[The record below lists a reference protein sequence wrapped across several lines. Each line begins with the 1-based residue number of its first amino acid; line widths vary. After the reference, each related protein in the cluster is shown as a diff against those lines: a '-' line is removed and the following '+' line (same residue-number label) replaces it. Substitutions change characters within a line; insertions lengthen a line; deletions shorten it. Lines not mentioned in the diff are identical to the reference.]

1 MAGNLEFINS
11 FEVTSTVQS
20 LDCDNVFSADYDV
33 YYLTVALKESSAGN
47 DQWIRIRLIDNA
59 GSVITASEYDYAQ
72 LVMPANASFY
82 DTNRATG
89 QAQILYGGIG
99 YTDDTGNGGGLY
111 VYNPNDSSSYTFL
124 QAAAGSTIGN
134 VLLGT
139 KGISVHK
146 SAETI
151 RGINFHTTAFW
162 GSGTVRVYGL
172 ASN

>member
-1 MAGNLEFINS
+1 MAGSLQFIQE
-11 FEVTSTVQS
+11 FEVTGTVQT
-20 LDCDNVFSADYDV
+20 LDCDNIFSDRYDV

-47 DQWIRIRLIDNA
+47 DQWIRIRLIDNT
-59 GSVITASEYDYAQ
+59 GTVITASEYDYAQ
-72 LVMPANASFY
+72 LTLIANTTFSELKG
-82 DTNRATG
+82 TG

-99 YTDDTGNGGGLY
+99 YSDDTGNGGGLY
-111 VYNPNDSSSYTFL
+111 VINPNDSSSYTFL
-124 QAAAGSTIGN
+124 QAQSGSTVG
-134 VLLGT
+134 GT
-139 KGISVHK
+139 LYGGKAISVHK